1 MSLRNKVIL
10 SGRTGKDVEF
20 FNFDNG
26 QKAALSL
33 ATTDNYTNANGEKV
47 EETQWHNLVAYGK
60 LADIF
65 QKYVKKGQEITIEGK
80 LTYREYEDKDGKK
93 RSQTEIRVEE
103 LLMHGGNKKDDSSP
117 EPAAPTE

>member
-103 LLMHGGNKKDDSSP
+103 LLMHGGNKKEDS
-117 EPAAPTE
+117 EPKSTE